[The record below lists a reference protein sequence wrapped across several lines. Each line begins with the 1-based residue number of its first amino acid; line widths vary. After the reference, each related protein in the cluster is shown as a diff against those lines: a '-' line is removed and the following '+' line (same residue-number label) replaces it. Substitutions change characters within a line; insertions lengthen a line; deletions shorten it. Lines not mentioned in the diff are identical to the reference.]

1 SFDFSCLIYIKVYV
15 SLESSNTLV
24 QLSSEQLRVIIS
36 LPTRVD
42 LWATEGITQVVEG
55 AVEVVVVVVEAQFR
69 LKSKGHLGDNTDNLL
84 AAVLSS
90 SSNNIVAT
98 TTLTSS

>member
-1 SFDFSCLIYIKVYV
+1 SYDFSCLIYIKVYV
-15 SLESSNTLV
+15 SLESNNTLV
-24 QLSSEQLRVIIS
+24 QLSEQLRVIIS

-42 LWATEGITQVVEG
+42 LREIEGITQVVEG
-55 AVEVVVVVVEAQFR
+55 AVEVVVVEAQFR
-69 LKSKGHLGDNTDNLL
+69 MKSKGHLGDNTDNLL
-84 AAVLSS
+84 AAVLPS